1 MDTKVLTHASVI
13 ACALLVL
20 PVGAGAASDE
30 VEVGVTAA
38 SVIDAIGKPP
48 ISPARDLETG
58 LEVFFNEKIS
68 TDDSG
73 RAQLLFRD
81 GTSLTV
87 GASSEMTIDEY
98 VYDPA
103 TGTGDMVVSI
113 SKGVFRLVGGKIS
126 KNQPIV
132 FNSPSATVSV
142 RGGIAYV
149 KQTTAGLEAGLL
161 YGTQLS
167 VTSAATGLTAST
179 SQTGRAFSVS
189 SGQTTAPTA
198 QKISPEGLAQDLA
211 ALEKSTEQPTP
222 AAADEPSGTSD
233 QQASG
238 AKPEDPGQEPA
249 PAEGDQVNTA
259 PQSEPGK
266 KPADETG
273 APESGLA
280 RTEPDPNQP
289 PPEETGLVVREG
301 SPDGLLPGTN
311 ESPPEPGTEPKRL
324 APLTPGEPGEVMADG
339 SMMPPPIPGNPE
351 DLQAGF
357 PASPEGLAQPVE
369 IGAPPIPEAGMA
381 ANIPATDPQPGLPPL
396 PSGSERAVYVAPGTA
411 ALPAGGI
418 PSMPVAPAGLKLEIN
433 SLAVDFSKD
442 VAAYVPPVGSPIGGT
457 PTKTSAEPAMA
468 MVDITKAVDDTA
480 KAPGVRTEDGKS
492 VTAPTGGWE
501 ASAAYSFTGASAE
514 EKPAYFE
521 PKAADTRTTGAT
533 APTATDSCDDEKE
546 YCPSESEKAAGTTA
560 PASTR
565 VSGPTTAPKPAEI
578 VKVETKTTSC
588 DPAKGCKTVTETSP
602 TTTPATTR
610 TVPATTKTTRP
621 RYDMI
626 FTEPRIWSI
635 SRGDKTTPTIG
646 TGVFSSGTEFALASS
661 VGQENVSIRLV
672 GNQISLCKECR
683 FLKWYRKSTSV
694 TGATTFAAE
703 IQHWISGAAATAS
716 ELSAAAGKTAS
727 YSGGLVGAVATGKL
741 IQETT
746 GSFDARVRFGI
757 SKYQVQ
763 NFSADFDGS
772 HYTGASGL
780 TPNDTLFSVTGH
792 SGAKAMSASGY
803 FFGSPAHGNTP
814 PEIGGHF
821 EVTGHDYHAAGV
833 FAGSQR

>member
-1 MDTKVLTHASVI
+1 MDTKVLTHASLI

-48 ISPARDLETG
+48 ISAARDLETG

-211 ALEKSTEQPTP
+211 ALEKSTEQPAPT
-222 AAADEPSGTSD
+222 AADEPSGTSD

-238 AKPEDPGQEPA
+238 AKPEDPDQEPA
-249 PAEGDQVNTA
+249 PAEGDQANTA
-259 PQSEPGK
+259 PQPESGE
-266 KPADETG
+266 KPADEG
-273 APESGLA
+273 RAPESGLA

-311 ESPPEPGTEPKRL
+311 ESPPEPGTEPQRL
-324 APLTPGEPGEVMADG
+324 APLTPGEPGEVMTDG
-339 SMMPPPIPGNPE
+339 SMMPPPMPGNPD
-351 DLQAGF
+351 DLPASF
-357 PASPEGLAQPVE
+357 AASPEGLSPSGE
-369 IGAPPIPEAGMA
+369 FNAPPIPEAGMV
-381 ANIPATDPQPGLPPL
+381 ANIPVTDPPPGLPPL
-396 PSGSERAVYVAPGTA
+396 PSGSDGAVYLAPETA
-411 ALPAGGI
+411 AIPAGGI

-433 SLAVDFSKD
+433 SLAVDFSND
-442 VAAYVPPVGSPIGGT
+442 MAAYVPPVGSPIGGA
-457 PTKTSAEPAMA
+457 PTKTPAEPAMA
-468 MVDITKAVDDTA
+468 MVDMTKAVDDA
-480 KAPGVRTEDGKS
+480 VKAPGVRTEDGKS

-501 ASAAYSFTGASAE
+501 ASAAYSFTGTSAE
-514 EKPAYFE
+514 EKPTYFE
-521 PKAADTRTTGAT
+521 PRPDDTGTTAETG
-533 APTATDSCDDEKE
+533 PTATDPCDPVVEW
-546 YCPSESEKAAGTTA
+546 CP
-560 PASTR
+560 
-565 VSGPTTAPKPAEI
+565 GPTDTGTPGTPGMLEPI
-578 VKVETKTTSC
+578 ETIMVETTTTTC
-588 DPAKGCKTVTETSP
+588 DPTAGCKTVTAPP
-602 TTTPATTR
+602 TPTLPALTYEP
-610 TVPATTKTTRP
+610 VPAYEP
-621 RYDMI
+621 APYEPVPAYDPAPY
-626 FTEPRIWSI
+626 EPAPV
-635 SRGDKTTPTIG
+635 SRTMAAVPTVV
-646 TGVFSSGTEFALASS
+646 TGILSSGTELTLGSS
-661 VGQENVSIRLV
+661 IGQENVSIRLV

-683 FLKWYRKSTSV
+683 FLKWYRSTTSV
-694 TGATTFAAE
+694 TGTATFATE
-703 IQHWISGAAATAS
+703 IQYWVSGTAATVS

-727 YSGGLVGAVATGKL
+727 YSGGLVGGVATDGS
-741 IQETT
+741 IQEKM

-757 SKYQVQ
+757 SEYQVQ
-763 NFSADFDGS
+763 NFSANFDGS
-772 HYTGASGL
+772 RYTGASGL
-780 TPNDTLFSVTGH
+780 TSNDTLFSVTGH
-792 SGAKAMSASGY
+792 SGAQVMRAGGY
-803 FFGSPAHGNTP
+803 FFGSPTHGNTP
-814 PEIGGHF
+814 PDIGGHF